1 MKFCMKINV
10 CIYLKIN
17 KLRFALLLSIQI
29 YRYTDNLTMRGEKGK
44 AELPA
49 RHKKS
54 RRLHICMRESPT
66 PKYTMDTKLKMSNY
80 DK

>member
-1 MKFCMKINV
+1 MKINV

-29 YRYTDNLTMRGEKGK
+29 YRYTDNLTTRGEKGK

-49 RHKKS
+49 RHKKKS
-54 RRLHICMRESPT
+54 ATAHLYARVTDSKLNHGQ
-66 PKYTMDTKLKMSNY
+66 KLKTSNY